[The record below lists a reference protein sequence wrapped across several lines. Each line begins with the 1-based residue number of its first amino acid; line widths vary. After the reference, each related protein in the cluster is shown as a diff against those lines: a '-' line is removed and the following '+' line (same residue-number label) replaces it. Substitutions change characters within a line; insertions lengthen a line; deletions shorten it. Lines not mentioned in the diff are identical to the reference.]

1 MKTPFICNISMG
13 GSVSVNIFSRID
25 SFLPLFLGRGE
36 YIPFIPG
43 WRCATKKAKTK
54 YSIIYIPSKRS
65 NLIYSGSRLSVK
77 VYGEQ
82 EYFNDGQTI
91 AYLVYSLL
99 EVDRQKNN
107 ETTVHLTACSKN
119 GEGIILLGER
129 GAGKTSILLALCRKY
144 GYKVIANDLA
154 LLSFDKKRNHIF
166 INDGTKIFGLRHTA
180 AKMHH
185 PDLLRFFPE
194 KIKDSWTTKSF
205 ILPQEI
211 NVFVENKKTIINKVF
226 FCHLHAN
233 KEEKFFEGKMLGSW
247 IKVNLYENL
256 SRYIRGSSLIPF
268 LGGIG
273 DNSIGYIPPL
283 DQLKFHQQRVT
294 LINYLVNDLGIIHIS
309 GGNLQEMCDFI
320 DNKTFGKK

>member
-1 MKTPFICNISMG
+1 MKTPFVCNISMG
-13 GSVSVNIFSRID
+13 HLSVNIFSRINF
-25 SFLPLFLGRGE
+25 FLPLFLGREE

-43 WRCATKKAKTK
+43 WRCTTNKVKTK
-54 YSIIYIPSKRS
+54 YSITYIPSKRS
-65 NLIYSGSRLSVK
+65 NLVYSKNRQSVK

-107 ETTVHLTACSKN
+107 ETTAHLAACSKD
-119 GEGIILLGER
+119 GKGIMLLGER
-129 GAGKTSILLALCRKY
+129 GAGKTSILLALCRRY
-144 GYKVIANDLA
+144 GYKIIANDLA
-154 LLSFDKKRNHIF
+154 LLGFDKKRNQIF

-185 PDLLRFFPE
+185 PDLLRFFSG

-205 ILPQEI
+205 ILPKEI
-211 NVFVENKKTIINKVF
+211 NVFVENKKMIISKVF

-233 KEEKFFEGKMLGSW
+233 KEENFFEGKMSGGW
-247 IKVNLYENL
+247 IKVSLYENF
-256 SRYIRGSSLIPF
+256 SRYIRGSSVIPF

-273 DNSIGYIPPL
+273 GNSIGYIPSL
-283 DQLKFHQQRVT
+283 DQLKFHQQRVK
-294 LINYLVNDLGIIHIS
+294 LINYLVNNLGIIHIS
-309 GGNLQEMCDFI
+309 GGNLQQMCDFI
-320 DNKTFGKK
+320 NKETFGKK